1 MQCLKTSII
10 GSLIKEKHVDRDSF
24 TGSCNNLLYWIG
36 NMNTVRRRERKL
48 VESYKEWAYRK
59 AAWSLDEL
67 EEIVKNIL
75 EKKGSRA

>member
-24 TGSCNNLLYWIG
+24 TARA
-36 NMNTVRRRERKL
+36 NTVRRRERKL

-75 EKKGSRA
+75 KNKGSRA